1 MMMRGAMMKIW
12 MPFLGLMLVCCGLR
26 AQDVTDKLLEA
37 LDGMQDLQ
45 GAFTQRQYGQN
56 GVLLV
61 ESSGSFKLLRPGY
74 FAWEI
79 EVPDSQLIIADP
91 QWVWHYDRDL
101 QTVTRRPVAGQANMS
116 PLQVLGGDET
126 ALREGYQVVE
136 EGEGVFAL
144 TPLAGDPGFRR
155 LSLKIRGY
163 LVERMEILDNL
174 SQRVTIEFGNL
185 EVGGGLSPQ
194 DFSFVPPEDADTF
207 YYDQ

>member
-1 MMMRGAMMKIW
+1 MMMRGAMIKTWIA
-12 MPFLGLMLVCCGLR
+12 FLGLMLVCCGLR
-26 AQDVTDKLLEA
+26 AQDATDKLLKA

-45 GAFTQRQYGQN
+45 GTFTQHQYGQN

-79 EVPDSQLIIADP
+79 ELPDSQLIIADP

-116 PLQVLGGDET
+116 PLQVLGGDEI

-174 SQRVTIEFGNL
+174 SQRVTIAFGNL
-185 EVGGGLSPQ
+185 KVDGGLSPQ
-194 DFSFVPPEDADTF
+194 DFSFVPPQDADTF
-207 YYDQ
+207 YYEQ